1 MTLLGKSRYRIVTSG
16 LDALTS
22 IEGRRIGAA
31 ATSARLVTLSK
42 LIRDVRKVLGHS
54 TLTLDHFS
62 PFSFIIVPPLLK
74 GRGAI
79 HPHRAER
86 LLARS
91 VRAYGPVLR
100 VDVLRVHLR
109 MNDLAGA

>member
-31 ATSARLVTLSK
+31 GIRLSK

-74 GRGAI
+74 RRGAI